1 MIHQDR
7 SLYQQRIFQ
16 PDGIPSLTK
25 ESQMLTMFK
34 KKPVGQMAR
43 LKLILAR
50 KEGATAAEIARYL
63 PTTSPHS
70 KLARLEREHLWT
82 VLRKDKG
89 DGTKQYFGIPPK
101 K

>member
-1 MIHQDR
+1 MIN
-7 SLYQQRIFQ
+7 LFQ
-16 PDGIPSLTK
+16 
-25 ESQMLTMFK
+25 

-43 LKLILAR
+43 LKLILSR

-82 VLRKDKG
+82 VLRKDNNN
-89 DGTKQYFGIPPK
+89 GTKQYFGKPPK